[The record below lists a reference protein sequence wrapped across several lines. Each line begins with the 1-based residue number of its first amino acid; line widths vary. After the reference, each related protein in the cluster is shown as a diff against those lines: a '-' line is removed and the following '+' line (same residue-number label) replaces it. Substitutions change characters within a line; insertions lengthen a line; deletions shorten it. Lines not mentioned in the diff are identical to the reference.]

1 MGWHEQRE
9 FTFLMIEVQKQ
20 VVFFFIAAVFFK
32 RNSQEN
38 LIYILFTDTSKMSS
52 GWNKI

>member
-1 MGWHEQRE
+1 
-9 FTFLMIEVQKQ
+9 MIEVQLKQ

-52 GWNKI
+52 GWNKIWETTN